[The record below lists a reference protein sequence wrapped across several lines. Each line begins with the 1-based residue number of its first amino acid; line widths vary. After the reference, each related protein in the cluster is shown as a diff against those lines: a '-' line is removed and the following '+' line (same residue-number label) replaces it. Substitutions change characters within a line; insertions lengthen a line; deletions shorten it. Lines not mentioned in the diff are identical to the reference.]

1 MKNTLSNVL
10 IFAAGVA
17 VGALASKRFFE
28 AKYKKIADEEIEST
42 IEAFSRR
49 GSLKNEPI
57 AFNADGQAVIGGFET
72 KKPDIQEYE
81 SVLSEQGYTNY
92 SDNGKSTDKGVSTV
106 KKAHVQIIEPDD
118 FGDDDYGYET
128 VSLTLYADNV
138 LTYEDGRV
146 IKNVD
151 EIVGADSLNHF
162 GEYEDDSVFVRN
174 YDSETDYEILADERK
189 YIDVFGSGPHHAE
202 EE

>member
-17 VGALASKRFFE
+17 VGAMATKRFFE

-49 GSLKNEPI
+49 ESLKNEPI
-57 AFNADGQAVIGGFET
+57 AFNADGQAVIGGFDNKSDVRT
-72 KKPDIQEYE
+72 YE
-81 SVLSEQGYTNY
+81 SVLSENGYADN
-92 SDNGKSTDKGVSTV
+92 SDNSETTGKGVSTV
-106 KKAHVQIIEPDD
+106 KKAHVEVIDPND
-118 FGDDDYGYET
+118 FGDEEYGYDT

-138 LTYEDGRV
+138 LTYEDGKV

-151 EIVGADSLNHF
+151 EIVGRESLNHF
-162 GEYEDDSVFVRN
+162 GDYEDDSVYVRN
-174 YDSETDYEILADERK
+174 YDSETDYEILADVRK
-189 YIDVFGSGPHHAE
+189 YSDVFKNSPHQAE